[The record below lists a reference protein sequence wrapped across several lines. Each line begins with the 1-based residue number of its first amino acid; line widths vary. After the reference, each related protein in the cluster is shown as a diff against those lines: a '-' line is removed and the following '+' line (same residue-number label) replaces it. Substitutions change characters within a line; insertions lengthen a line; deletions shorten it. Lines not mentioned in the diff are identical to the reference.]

1 MKTSFKTRVLRMG
14 LRIFVNIS
22 IFVMKYYFF
31 QFVYILHFFESLKS
45 KSTQILR
52 PQKGNLGV
60 SFNDTLLNF
69 GLCHTKLLY
78 PDIQPTPRHKNL
90 SPDMP
95 TYTPTCIKPYTLTN
109 NPTP

>member
-45 KSTQILR
+45 KSTQNLR
-52 PQKGNLGV
+52 PQKGNSEV

-69 GLCHTKLLY
+69 GLC
-78 PDIQPTPRHKNL
+78 I
-90 SPDMP
+90 
-95 TYTPTCIKPYTLTN
+95 
-109 NPTP
+109 